1 MRTKASFAAVVTLVV
16 LLPSRAVAWGAVT
29 HRALTRRVI
38 ELLPAAVRPLFLKNQ
53 DEFVL
58 RSNDPDLWRLMFDD
72 ESPNHQIDFGVEDY
86 GTYPFAMLPRE
97 YGAAIEKF
105 GAATIRR
112 HGTLPWRIQELFG
125 ALRRTFDGVARG
137 QLYAESNAIVYGA
150 ALAHYVEDAHQPLHV
165 HQNYDGQL
173 SGQRGVHSRFE
184 SELFERFESRLTITP
199 AAASHVASAR
209 DVAFTIAL
217 DSFQLVPQLLA
228 ADKSATANRDMYDD
242 AYFESFFSKVK
253 AMLEQQLSK
262 AVTVVASLIISA
274 WEDAGR
280 PQLRVGVTRPVQRV
294 QKLQKVPKDQT

>member
-1 MRTKASFAAVVTLVV
+1 MRTKASFAAVLALAV
-16 LLPSRAVAWGAVT
+16 LLPSPAFAWGAVT
-29 HRALTRRVI
+29 HRALTRRAI
-38 ELLPAAVRPLFLKNQ
+38 ELLPAALRPLFLKNQ

-72 ESPNHQIDFGVEDY
+72 EVPNHQIDFGVEDY
-86 GTYPFAMLPRE
+86 GTYPFAILPRE

-112 HGTLPWRIQELFG
+112 HGTRPWRIQELFG
-125 ALRRTFDGVARG
+125 ALRRTFEGFARG
-137 QLYAESNAIVYGA
+137 QLYAESNAIVYSA

-184 SELFERFESRLTITP
+184 SELFERFESRLTISP
-199 AAASHVASAR
+199 AAASHVTSAR
-209 DVAFTIAL
+209 DVAFTVAL

-228 ADKSATANRDMYDD
+228 ADKSATGNRDTYDA
-242 AYFESFFSKVK
+242 AYFERFFSKVK
-253 AMLEQQLSK
+253 AMLEQQLSR

-274 WEDAGR
+274 WEDAGQ
-280 PQLRVGVTRPVQRV
+280 PQLRVGATRPVQKV
-294 QKLQKVPKDQT
+294 QKLQKVPY